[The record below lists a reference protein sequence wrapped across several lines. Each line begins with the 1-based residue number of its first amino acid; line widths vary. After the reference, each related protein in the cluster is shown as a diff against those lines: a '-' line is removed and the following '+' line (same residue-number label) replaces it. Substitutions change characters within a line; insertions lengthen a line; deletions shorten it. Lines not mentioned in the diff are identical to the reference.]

1 MDRWHSHILERQARG
16 NNPLM
21 NEKTIQG
28 IKNAVRNYMALYQN
42 PNEQRIEAWAHDLY
56 ETNYSPAQIKDALED
71 IKNTENKLVSV
82 AEVRQVLGLKFG
94 RSRREAEK
102 ASADIEKK
110 IKDQL
115 ERFENLKR
123 DFIKSANEDA
133 YERYVKKYMS
143 EVFPGV
149 EVSELGIDTW
159 ARIALLDF
167 YDADCDFKR
176 AVALGNKRAD
186 LEYQKR
192 RRDDYS
198 IIAGYRKEN
207 GLDAK
212 TL

>member
-42 PNEQRIEAWAHDLY
+42 PNEDRITAMSFDLLD
-56 ETNYSPAQIKDALED
+56 TGYSPAQIKDALED
-71 IKNTENKLVSV
+71 IKNTQDRMASIAQIRDVLTVKFKPRQAEND
-82 AEVRQVLGLKFG
+82 
-94 RSRREAEK
+94 K
-102 ASADIEKK
+102 AYINIMKK
-110 IKDQL
+110 ISNEI
-115 ERFENLKR
+115 ERFQNQKQHFLKQVG
-123 DFIKSANEDA
+123 EDGFV
-133 YERYVKKYMS
+133 RYVKKYMS

-149 EVSELGIDTW
+149 EVSDLGIDTW
-159 ARIALLDF
+159 GKIALADF